1 MRERRKLLTS
11 LLQPFH
17 SRTKGINGIHGINE
31 SKELLMKVKGL
42 AALKAGGPL
51 ESFEF
56 ERRSLAAT
64 DVAFKITHAGICHSD
79 IHQVREEWGP
89 ALFPMVPG
97 HEIVGVVTE
106 IGSSVSKFKI
116 GDRIGVGVFIDSCR
130 ICEPCKSGLQQYCD
144 EGMTGTYNGYERDG
158 KTIAFGGYSNGFVI
172 DQDYAV
178 TIPSNLDM
186 AGVAPLLC
194 AGITLYSP
202 IKHFKVTRGSKVAV
216 MGLGG
221 LGHMGV
227 KFAAAMGAEV
237 TVLSHSANKKED
249 ALRMGAK
256 EFVVVRSDED
266 LKPLKRKFDLILNTV
281 SAMVDINQ
289 YLATL
294 KIDGTLVIIGLPDSP
309 YAVSAGAMLNGRKS
323 LTGSMIGGMPEL
335 QEMLDFA
342 GLHNIV
348 SDIELINA
356 DYVEEAYRRTVASD
370 VKYRF
375 VIDASTF

>member
-1 MRERRKLLTS
+1 
-11 LLQPFH
+11 
-17 SRTKGINGIHGINE
+17 
-31 SKELLMKVKGL
+31 MKVKGL
-42 AALKAGGPL
+42 AAHKAGGPL
-51 ESFEF
+51 EPFEF
-56 ERRSLAAT
+56 ERRALGAN
-64 DVAFKITHAGICHSD
+64 DVGFQITYAGICHSD

-97 HEIVGVVTE
+97 HEIVGVVSE
-106 IGSSVSKFKI
+106 IGSSVTKFKV

-130 ICEPCKSGLQQYCD
+130 KCAPCKSGLQQYCD

-202 IKHFKVTRGSKVAV
+202 IKHFKVGPGMKVAI

-237 TVLSHSANKKED
+237 TVLSHSESKRSD
-249 ALRMGAK
+249 ALRMGARD
-256 EFVVVRSDED
+256 FVVIKAKDE
-266 LKPLKRKFDLILNTV
+266 LKTLRRRFDLVLNTV
-281 SAMVDINQ
+281 SALVDLNA
-289 YLATL
+289 YLGIL
-294 KIDGTLVIIGLPDSP
+294 KIDGTMVIIGLPDSP
-309 YAVSAGAMLNGRKS
+309 YAVNAGALLDGRKS

-335 QEMLDFA
+335 QEMIDFA
-342 GLHNIV
+342 GKHNIV
-348 SDIELINA
+348 SEIELVKA
-356 DYVEEAYRRTVASD
+356 DYVDKAYERTVASD

-375 VIDASTF
+375 VIDASSF

>member
-1 MRERRKLLTS
+1 
-11 LLQPFH
+11 
-17 SRTKGINGIHGINE
+17 
-31 SKELLMKVKGL
+31 MKVKGL
-42 AALKAGGPL
+42 AAYKAGGPL
-51 ESFEF
+51 EPFEF
-56 ERRSLAAT
+56 ERRALGAN
-64 DVAFKITHAGICHSD
+64 DVAFQITYAGICHSD

-97 HEIVGVVTE
+97 HEIVGVVNQV
-106 IGSSVSKFKI
+106 GNSVTKFKV

-130 ICEPCKSGLQQYCD
+130 KCAPCKSGLQQYCD

-186 AGVAPLLC
+186 ARVAPLLC

-202 IKHFKVTRGSKVAV
+202 IKHFKVGPGMKVAV

-237 TVLSHSANKKED
+237 TVISHSASKRDD

-256 EFVVVRSDED
+256 DFVVIKDKEE
-266 LKPLKRKFDLILNTV
+266 LKPLRRRFDLVLNTV
-281 SAMVDINQ
+281 SALIDLNA
-289 YLATL
+289 YLGIL
-294 KIDGTLVIIGLPDSP
+294 KIDGTMVIIGLPDSP
-309 YAVSAGAMLNGRKS
+309 YAVNAGALLDGRKS

-342 GLHNIV
+342 GKHNIV
-348 SDIELINA
+348 SDIEIVNA
-356 DYVEEAYRRTVASD
+356 DYVDKAYERTVASD

-375 VIDASTF
+375 VIDASSF